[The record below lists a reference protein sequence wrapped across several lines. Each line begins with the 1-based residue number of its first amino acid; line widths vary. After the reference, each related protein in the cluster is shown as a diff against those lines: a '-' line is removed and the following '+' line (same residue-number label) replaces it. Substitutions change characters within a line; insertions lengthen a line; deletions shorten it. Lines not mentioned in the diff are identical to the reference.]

1 MNKLKITHLV
11 MSGGGMQGPV
21 FIGALRYMY
30 LENLHKNITH
40 IAGTSIGSFIGLMVA
55 FKLNIEEME
64 DVVYKC
70 SQNPNVNHIPKN
82 NYFKLITELGL
93 SSSIHVLEDLK
104 HLLNKKYGKDDFTFQ
119 ELSKTFGV
127 NMYISTTNI
136 NSCENKIF
144 SIEDTPDVSVLKACE
159 ASMSIPFI
167 YKPVIID
174 NKYYYDGGLTN
185 NFPIKIFDH
194 IPKENIIGIILNQKR
209 KNNEIQE
216 KHKISIFTIIKQI
229 LNMLNNFRIEI
240 VLLKYINDK
249 DNYLIVENTGLE
261 RAINLNINN
270 KGMYFDIT
278 LDHINNMIY
287 IGFDEMH
294 KYIKRKEDILE
305 KINRDRLQILND
317 IQ

>member
-1 MNKLKITHLV
+1 
-11 MSGGGMQGPV
+11 MSGGGMQGYV

-64 DVVYKC
+64 DIVYKC
-70 SQNPNVNHIPKN
+70 SQNTKVNHVPKN
-82 NYFKLITELGL
+82 NYFKLITEMGL
-93 SSSIHVLEDLK
+93 SSSIHILEDLK
-104 HLLNKKYGKDDFTFQ
+104 DLLNKKYGKDDFTFQ

-136 NSCENKIF
+136 NNCENKIF
-144 SIEDTPDVSVLKACE
+144 SIEDTPDISVLKACE

-185 NFPIKIFDH
+185 NFPIKIFHD

-209 KNNEIQE
+209 KNNEI
-216 KHKISIFTIIKQI
+216 HKMSIFAIIKQI
-229 LNMLNNFRIEI
+229 LIMMNNFRNEI
-240 VLLKYINDK
+240 VLFKYINDE
-249 DNYLIVENTGLE
+249 DNYLIVENTGIDY
-261 RAINLNINN
+261 AINVNINN

-278 LDHINNMIY
+278 LDQINHMIY

-294 KYIKRKEDILE
+294 KYINKKKGILK
-305 KINRDRLQILND
+305 KINIERLQILND